1 LFEARNSDGYPA
13 FVGPASLPLGCSV
26 IVVYL
31 SLMKVLQQLPMP
43 AFNSRK
49 PRLVRKLLLL
59 ALTLGTVPALAQRA
73 PRHHKADAPP
83 QSTLIP
89 GDTIRQVVELP
100 AATLDSLAAE
110 PLEEPEVDSARL
122 VWLQTPATLYELVND
137 RVSCIET
144 TAPHQFNAAVMAYV
158 RLFTERQ
165 RGYTQRVLERE
176 QFYFPTFEK
185 YLAKYNLPLELKY
198 LSVVESSLI
207 PTAKS
212 PVGAVGLWQF
222 MPPTAGDLHLKRDE
236 WVDERMHPEKATEA
250 ACKHFRYLYGV
261 FHDWELVLAAYNWG
275 AGNMQR
281 VMRKTGK
288 RTFWELYPHLP
299 AETRN
304 YVPTF
309 TAIMYAMKYAN
320 EHSLNDPALRY
331 QRYEP
336 LDTLGVRGQAFDL
349 RRLSRALGYA
359 DSLTLGRYNPEV
371 RHGSL
376 PTGYRPYV
384 LRYPT
389 AAREHL
395 GDVDRATL
403 LAYCQPLNDLPQPL
417 PIRLARLNGVAP
429 WPSRDELAASTGPS
443 ASTHEA
449 APRSRRVRYT
459 VRRGQ
464 TVAAVAEKFEVSPAQ
479 VRRWNELPTKQT
491 TLRPGRE
498 LVVFV
503 PLPRAETPA
512 VAAAIAPTAAHP
524 TAPRRVVPVDSAAQA
539 LAAAN
544 ARYARE
550 AQAIAQR
557 EATQA
562 KELLRAQK
570 LQAARVAAQQQQAIF
585 RAAALARVAAAQEK
599 AQRLDVAEAA
609 RAVRATE
616 PDDVVASA
624 DSSARP
630 APTRRNRAKPQ
641 VVAQAPAREVAED
654 DATPVVKP
662 APLASAPAIETYT
675 VRPGDDLTHLAR
687 ARGVSI
693 VQVREWNQ
701 LPTET
706 VVAGQRLSFGGPAPI
721 ARSTRPAR
729 TRTAE
734 RPEPS
739 LSTHTVE
746 PGDTLF
752 NISRRFKVS
761 VQELRRLNH
770 LPADDAKLKLGQ
782 KLVLPAS

>member
-1 LFEARNSDGYPA
+1 
-13 FVGPASLPLGCSV
+13 
-26 IVVYL
+26 
-31 SLMKVLQQLPMP
+31 MKALHQLPAP
-43 AFNSRK
+43 APSLRK
-49 PRLVRKLLLL
+49 PRLTRRLLLL
-59 ALTLGTVPALAQRA
+59 ALTLGAVPAMAQRV
-73 PRHHKADAPP
+73 PHHRRDPSAPP

-110 PLEEPEVDSARL
+110 PLEEPAVDSARL
-122 VWLQTPATLYELVND
+122 VWLQTPATLYETVND
-137 RVSCIET
+137 RMSCIET
-144 TAPHQFNAAVMAYV
+144 QAPHQFNAAVLAYV

-185 YLAKYNLPLELKY
+185 YLAQYDLPLELKY
-198 LSVVESSLI
+198 LSVVESALI

-212 PVGAVGLWQF
+212 PVGAAGLWQF
-222 MPPTAGDLHLKRDE
+222 MPPTANDLRLKRDE

-250 ACKHFRYLYGV
+250 ACKHLRYLYGV

-288 RTFWELYPHLP
+288 RNFWDLYPHLP

-336 LDTLGVRGQAFDL
+336 LDTLGVHGQALDL
-349 RRLSRALGYA
+349 RRLSRALGYE
-359 DSLTLGRYNPEV
+359 DSLTLSRYNPEV

-376 PTGYRPYV
+376 PAGYRAYV
-384 LRYPT
+384 LRYPS

-403 LAYCQPLNDLPQPL
+403 LAYCQPLVDLPQVL
-417 PIRLARLNGVAP
+417 PMRQVRLAGTTP
-429 WPSRDELAASTGPS
+429 WPGQQELAATTGPRS
-443 ASTHEA
+443 EA
-449 APRSRRVRYT
+449 NEPAPRHRRVRYT

-464 TVAAVAEKFEVSPAQ
+464 TVASIAEKFDVSPSQ
-479 VRRWNELPTKQT
+479 VRRWNELPKHT

-503 PLPRAETPA
+503 PLPPTEAPSA
-512 VAAAIAPTAAHP
+512 VAAAPLP
-524 TAPRRVVPVDSAAQA
+524 VVPRHIALVDSATQA

-550 AQAIAQR
+550 AQVLAQR

-570 LQAARVAAQQQQAIF
+570 LQAARIAAQQQAIF
-585 RAAALARVAAAQEK
+585 RAAALAKVAAAQEK
-599 AQRLDVAEAA
+599 APRLAAEATA
-609 RAVRATE
+609 QPETTTE
-616 PDDVVASA
+616 AGEAVASA
-624 DSSARP
+624 DTSAP
-630 APTRRNRAKPQ
+630 AAPTRRSRGKGLAVASRETAAAEAVPSAKSG
-641 VVAQAPAREVAED
+641 
-654 DATPVVKP
+654 ATTPSKGE
-662 APLASAPAIETYT
+662 LYT

-687 ARGVSI
+687 AHSLTVA
-693 VQVREWNQ
+693 QLREWNQ
-701 LPTET
+701 LSTKT
-706 VVAGQRLSFGGPAPI
+706 VLAGQRLRFSAPA
-721 ARSTRPAR
+721 STVMASQPVQAHA
-729 TRTAE
+729 TE
-734 RPEPS
+734 RPEPHF
-739 LSTHTVE
+739 STHTVQA
-746 PGDTLF
+746 GDTLY

-770 LPADDAKLKLGQ
+770 LTSDDVKLGQ
-782 KLVLPAS
+782 KLVVQAS

>member
-1 LFEARNSDGYPA
+1 
-13 FVGPASLPLGCSV
+13 
-26 IVVYL
+26 
-31 SLMKVLQQLPMP
+31 MKVLQQLP
-43 AFNSRK
+43 ASATSSRK
-49 PRLVRKLLLL
+49 PRLVGRLLLL
-59 ALTLGTVPALAQRA
+59 ALALGAGPALAQHGHR
-73 PRHHKADAPP
+73 RHEAAAPP
-83 QSTLIP
+83 PSTLIP

-110 PLEEPEVDSARL
+110 PLEEPAVDSARL
-122 VWLQTPATLYELVND
+122 VWLQIPATLYEMVND
-137 RVSCIET
+137 RMGCIET
-144 TAPHQFNAAVMAYV
+144 AAPHQFNAAVLAYV

-165 RGYTQRVLERE
+165 RSYTQRVLERE

-185 YLAKYNLPLELKY
+185 YLAKYNLPQELKY
-198 LSVVESSLI
+198 LSVVESALI

-250 ACKHFRYLYGV
+250 ACKHLRYLYGV

-281 VMRKTGK
+281 VIRKTGK
-288 RTFWELYPHLP
+288 RNFWELYPHLP

-336 LDTLGVRGQAFDL
+336 LDTLGISGQAFDL

-376 PTGYRPYV
+376 PAGYRPYV
-384 LRYPT
+384 LRYPS

-417 PIRLARLNGVAP
+417 PIRLAHLNGVAP
-429 WPSRDELAASTGPS
+429 WPGHDELAATTGPR
-443 ASTHEA
+443 AATGET
-449 APRSRRVRYT
+449 APRYRRMRYI

-464 TVAAVAEKFEVSPAQ
+464 TVASIAERFDVSPAQ
-479 VRRWNELPTKQT
+479 VRRWNELPTKQA

-503 PLPRAETPA
+503 PLPPAE
-512 VAAAIAPTAAHP
+512 APTAALASAASP
-524 TAPRRVVPVDSAAQA
+524 TVPRRVVPIDTAAQA

-562 KELLRAQK
+562 RELLRAQK
-570 LQAARVAAQQQQAIF
+570 MQAARVAAQQQQAIF
-585 RAAALARVAAAQEK
+585 RAAALAKAAAAEER

-609 RAVRATE
+609 RALRATE
-616 PDDVVASA
+616 PDEQVASP
-624 DSSARP
+624 DSSAQP
-630 APTRRNRAKPQ
+630 IPTPTRRRRSRALA
-641 VVAQAPAREVAED
+641 VAQPQDAPENDNTEA
-654 DATPVVKP
+654 VKP
-662 APLASAPAIETYT
+662 APVASAPSVELYT
-675 VRPGDDLTHLAR
+675 VRPGDNLTHLAR

-693 VQVREWNQ
+693 AQVREWNQ

-706 VVAGQRLSFGGPAPI
+706 VVAGQRLSFGGSAPGLL
-721 ARSTRPAR
+721 ASRPDRSVRVHATER
-729 TRTAE
+729 AE
-734 RPEPS
+734 PH

-770 LPADDAKLKLGQ
+770 LPSDDAKLKLGQ

>member
-1 LFEARNSDGYPA
+1 
-13 FVGPASLPLGCSV
+13 
-26 IVVYL
+26 
-31 SLMKVLQQLPMP
+31 MKVLQQLAAPHSSP
-43 AFNSRK
+43 RR

-59 ALTLGTVPALAQRA
+59 ALTLGALPAVAQRV
-73 PRHHKADAPP
+73 PRRHATTAPP
-83 QSTLIP
+83 PSTLIP

-122 VWLQTPATLYELVND
+122 VWLQTPATLYEMVED
-137 RVSCIET
+137 RVGCIET
-144 TAPHQFNAAVMAYV
+144 AAPHQFNAAVMAYV

-212 PVGAVGLWQF
+212 RVGAVGLWQF
-222 MPPTAGDLHLKRDE
+222 MPPTATDMRLKRDE

-250 ACKHFRYLYGV
+250 ACKYLRSLYSM
-261 FHDWELVLAAYNWG
+261 FHDWELALAAYNWG

-281 VMRKTGK
+281 VIRKTGK
-288 RTFWELYPHLP
+288 RNFWELYPHLP

-309 TAIMYAMKYAN
+309 TAVMYAMKYAN

-336 LDTLGVRGQAFDL
+336 LDTLTLTGQAFDL
-349 RRLSRALGYA
+349 RRLSRALGYE

-376 PTGYRPYV
+376 PAGYRPYV
-384 LRYPT
+384 LRYPS

-403 LAYCQPLNDLPQPL
+403 LAYCQPLHELPQPL
-417 PIRLARLNGVAP
+417 PARLARLSGVAP
-429 WPSRDELAASTGPS
+429 WPGHDELVATAGPLAATSQ
-443 ASTHEA
+443 A

-464 TVAAVAEKFEVSPAQ
+464 TVATIAEKFEVSPAQ
-479 VRRWNELPTKQT
+479 VRRWNELPAKQA

-498 LVVFV
+498 LVIFV
-503 PLPRAETPA
+503 PLPPAEAPIVA
-512 VAAAIAPTAAHP
+512 VATPPA
-524 TAPRRVVPVDSAAQA
+524 APRRVVAVDSTAQA

-544 ARYARE
+544 ARYARD

-557 EATQA
+557 EAAQA
-562 KELLRAQK
+562 KDLLRAQK
-570 LQAARVAAQQQQAIF
+570 MQAARVAAQQQQAIF
-585 RAAALARVAAAQEK
+585 RAAALAKAAAAEEK

-609 RAVRATE
+609 RAVRAAE
-616 PDDVVASA
+616 ANEAAAGA
-624 DSSARP
+624 DSSAQP
-630 APTRRNRAKPQ
+630 APVRRSRAKAGAI
-641 VVAQAPAREVAED
+641 AQASARIDAEND
-654 DATPVVKP
+654 TMEAAKP
-662 APLASAPAIETYT
+662 ASTASTPTVEIYT
-675 VRPGDDLTHLAR
+675 VRPGDDLTHIAR
-687 ARGVSI
+687 ARGISI
-693 VQVREWNQ
+693 AQIREWNR

-706 VVAGQRLSFGGPAPI
+706 VVAGQRLSFGGPAPV
-721 ARSTRPAR
+721 ALASRPAR
-729 TRTAE
+729 PRPAE
-734 RPEPS
+734 RAVPT

-770 LPADDAKLKLGQ
+770 LPTDNAKLKLGQ

>member
-1 LFEARNSDGYPA
+1 
-13 FVGPASLPLGCSV
+13 
-26 IVVYL
+26 
-31 SLMKVLQQLPMP
+31 MKALQQLVAPHP
-43 AFNSRK
+43 SLRK

-59 ALTLGTVPALAQRA
+59 ALTLGSVPVMAQRV
-73 PRHHKADAPP
+73 PRRHATTAPP
-83 QSTLIP
+83 PSTLIP

-100 AATLDSLAAE
+100 AATLDSLAAA

-122 VWLQTPATLYELVND
+122 VWLQTPATLYEMVGD
-137 RVSCIET
+137 RVGCIET
-144 TAPHQFNAAVMAYV
+144 AAPHQFNAAVMAYV

-212 PVGAVGLWQF
+212 RVGAVGLWQF

-288 RTFWELYPHLP
+288 RNFWELYPYLP

-309 TAIMYAMKYAN
+309 TAVMYAMKYAT

-336 LDTLGVRGQAFDL
+336 LDTLTLTGQAFDL
-349 RRLSRALGYA
+349 RRLSRALGYE

-376 PTGYRPYV
+376 PAGYRPYV
-384 LRYPT
+384 LRYPS

-403 LAYCQPLNDLPQPL
+403 LGYCQPLHDLPQPL
-417 PIRLARLNGVAP
+417 PVRLARLSGVAP
-429 WPSRDELAASTGPS
+429 WPGHDELVATAGPRTST
-443 ASTHEA
+443 AQA
-449 APRSRRVRYT
+449 APRSRRVHYT
-459 VRRGQ
+459 VRRSQ
-464 TVAAVAEKFEVSPAQ
+464 TVATIAEKFEVSPAQ
-479 VRRWNELPTKQT
+479 VRRWNALPAKQAA
-491 TLRPGRE
+491 LRPGRE
-498 LVVFV
+498 LVLFV
-503 PLPRAETPA
+503 PLPPAEEPA
-512 VAAAIAPTAAHP
+512 VAIAPVVAP
-524 TAPRRVVPVDSAAQA
+524 TAPRRVVSLDSAAQA

-550 AQAIAQR
+550 AQAVAQR

-585 RAAALARVAAAQEK
+585 RAAALAKAAAQEK

-609 RAVRATE
+609 RAVLADE
-616 PDDVVASA
+616 PAESVAST
-624 DSSARP
+624 DSSTRP
-630 APTRRNRAKPQ
+630 VPTRRNRAKVPAI
-641 VVAQAPAREVAED
+641 AQAPAREVIEEEEAP
-654 DATPVVKP
+654 AAKP
-662 APLASAPAIETYT
+662 APVAATPTVELYT
-675 VRPGDDLTHLAR
+675 VRPGDNLTHLAR
-687 ARGVSI
+687 ARSVS
-693 VQVREWNQ
+693 VAQVREWNQ

-706 VVAGQRLSFGGPAPI
+706 VVAGQRLSFGGPAPAALA
-721 ARSTRPAR
+721 ARPVRMHAAQRPA
-729 TRTAE
+729 
-734 RPEPS
+734 PN

-752 NISRRFKVS
+752 NISRRFNVS

-770 LPADDAKLKLGQ
+770 LPADGEKLKLGQ

>member
-1 LFEARNSDGYPA
+1 
-13 FVGPASLPLGCSV
+13 
-26 IVVYL
+26 
-31 SLMKVLQQLPMP
+31 MKVLQQLPTL

-59 ALTLGTVPALAQRA
+59 ALTLGAVPALAQRGHR
-73 PRHHKADAPP
+73 RHETPAPP
-83 QSTLIP
+83 QSTIIP

-137 RVSCIET
+137 RIGCIET

-309 TAIMYAMKYAN
+309 TAVMYAMKYAN
-320 EHSLNDPALRY
+320 EHNLNDPALRY

-336 LDTLGVRGQAFDL
+336 LDTLSLTGQAFDL

-376 PTGYRPYV
+376 PAGYRPYV
-384 LRYPT
+384 LRYPS

-395 GDVDRATL
+395 GEVDRATL
-403 LAYCQPLNDLPQPL
+403 LTYCQPLNDLPQPL
-417 PIRLARLNGVAP
+417 PVRWVRLNGVAP
-429 WPSRDELAASTGPS
+429 WASREELVATTGPRATS
-443 ASTHEA
+443 AEA
-449 APRSRRVRYT
+449 APRSRRVHYT

-464 TVAAVAEKFEVSPAQ
+464 TVATVAEKFEVSPAQ
-479 VRRWNELPTKQT
+479 VRRWNALPAKQAA
-491 TLRPGRE
+491 LKPGRE

-503 PLPRAETPA
+503 PLPRPEAPA
-512 VAAAIAPTAAHP
+512 VVMAAVAPP
-524 TAPRRVVPVDSAAQA
+524 TTPRRLVAVDSAAQA

-550 AQAIAQR
+550 AQAAAQR

-570 LQAARVAAQQQQAIF
+570 LQAARVVAQQQQAIF
-585 RAAALARVAAAQEK
+585 RAAALAKAAAAQEK

-609 RAVRATE
+609 RAVLA
-616 PDDVVASA
+616 PDPAEQVAST

-630 APTRRNRAKPQ
+630 VPARRNRSKPQ
-641 VVAQAPAREVAED
+641 AIAQAPARELSEE
-654 DATPVVKP
+654 DATPTVRP
-662 APLASAPAIETYT
+662 ASVAATVETYT
-675 VRPGDDLTHLAR
+675 VRPGDNLTHLAR
-687 ARGVSI
+687 ARGVS
-693 VQVREWNQ
+693 VAQVREWNQ

-706 VVAGQRLSFGGPAPI
+706 VVAGQRLSFGGPAL
-721 ARSTRPAR
+721 AARPAR
-729 TRTAE
+729 TRAAG
-734 RPEPS
+734 RPAPN

-752 NISRRFKVS
+752 NISRRFNVS

-770 LPADDAKLKLGQ
+770 LPADGEKLKLGQ

>member
-1 LFEARNSDGYPA
+1 
-13 FVGPASLPLGCSV
+13 
-26 IVVYL
+26 
-31 SLMKVLQQLPMP
+31 MKALQQLPAP
-43 AFNSRK
+43 ALSLRK
-49 PRLVRKLLLL
+49 PPLARRLLLL
-59 ALTLGTVPALAQRA
+59 ALTLGSVPAVAQRV
-73 PRHHKADAPP
+73 PHRRHETAQPP

-110 PLEEPEVDSARL
+110 PLEEPAVDSARL
-122 VWLQTPATLYELVND
+122 VWLQTPATLYETVND
-137 RVSCIET
+137 RMGCIET
-144 TAPHQFNAAVMAYV
+144 AAPHQFNTAVLAYV

-185 YLAKYNLPLELKY
+185 YLAQYNLPQELKY
-198 LSVVESSLI
+198 LAVVESALI

-222 MPPTAGDLHLKRDE
+222 MPPTAGDLRLKRDE

-250 ACKHFRYLYGV
+250 ACKHLRYLYGV

-288 RTFWELYPHLP
+288 RNFWELYPHLP

-309 TAIMYAMKYAN
+309 TAIMYAMKYAPQ
-320 EHSLNDPALRY
+320 HSLNDPALRY
-331 QRYEP
+331 ERYEP
-336 LDTLGVRGQAFDL
+336 LDTLGLRGQALDL
-349 RRLSRALGYA
+349 RRLSRALGYT

-371 RHGSL
+371 RHGGL
-376 PTGYRPYV
+376 PAGYRPYV
-384 LRYPT
+384 LRYPS

-403 LAYCQPLNDLPQPL
+403 LAYCQPATELPQPL
-417 PIRLARLNGVAP
+417 PSRQVWLAGTTP
-429 WPSRDELAASTGPS
+429 WLGHDALAATSGPRS
-443 ASTHEA
+443 ASAEA
-449 APRSRRVRYT
+449 APRSRRVHYT

-464 TVAAVAEKFEVSPAQ
+464 TVATVAEKFEVSPAQ
-479 VRRWNELPTKQT
+479 VRRWNDLPKHA

-503 PLPRAETPA
+503 PLPPAEAPAIIASTPLPA
-512 VAAAIAPTAAHP
+512 VPRHVAPA
-524 TAPRRVVPVDSAAQA
+524 DSAVQA

-550 AQAIAQR
+550 AQSIAQR
-557 EATQA
+557 EAAQA

-570 LQAARVAAQQQQAIF
+570 QQAARLVAQQQQAIF
-585 RAAALARVAAAQEK
+585 RAAALAKAAAAQEK
-599 AQRLDVAEAA
+599 AQRLAAEAA
-609 RAVRATE
+609 AR
-616 PDDVVASA
+616 PDTTPEADEAAASA
-624 DSSARP
+624 DTLAPP
-630 APTRRNRAKPQ
+630 APTRRSRSKGLATAAHETAAPE
-641 VVAQAPAREVAED
+641 VLVAA
-654 DATPVVKP
+654 KP
-662 APLASAPAIETYT
+662 APAAPLAKSELYT

-687 ARGVSI
+687 ARGVS
-693 VQVREWNQ
+693 VAQVRAWNQ
-701 LPTET
+701 LPGET
-706 VVAGQRLSFGGPAPI
+706 VLAGQRLRFSAPA
-721 ARSTRPAR
+721 AADAVAATRPVRAV
-729 TRTAE
+729 TSE
-734 RPEPS
+734 RPEPHF
-739 LSTHTVE
+739 STHTVQA
-746 PGDTLF
+746 GDTLY

-770 LPADDAKLKLGQ
+770 LTTDDVKLGQ
-782 KLVLPAS
+782 KLVVQAS